1 VVLTFSLGS
10 VRDWRAAA
18 VFALLKIVTLNLPVI
33 AVTAALPHVLRR
45 PSLLGLPIAT
55 AVCAILGF
63 AAARYVGTRLAALA
77 FGLHKMNVH
86 DPARA
91 LQVRAIRRTQWA
103 YAVLGGIVDATWPT
117 LVIAIP
123 PTVSGSGNPIGLIR
137 GAPIVLLVVLTLIA
151 CGLMRR
157 LGRAR

>member
-1 VVLTFSLGS
+1 MVLTFSLGS
-10 VRDWRAAA
+10 VRDWRAAT

-33 AVTAALPHVLRR
+33 AVTAALPHVLRP
-45 PSLLGLPIAT
+45 PSLMGLLIGT

-63 AAARYVGTRLAALA
+63 AAARYVGTRLAGLA
-77 FGLHKMNVH
+77 FGIHKINVH
-86 DPARA
+86 DPARTR
-91 LQVRAIRRTQWA
+91 QVRAIRRTQWA
-103 YAVLGGIVDATWPT
+103 YAVLGGIVDAAWPT

-123 PTVSGSGNPIGLIR
+123 PTVSGNPIGLIR
-137 GAPIVLLVVLTLIA
+137 GVPIVLLVVLTLIA